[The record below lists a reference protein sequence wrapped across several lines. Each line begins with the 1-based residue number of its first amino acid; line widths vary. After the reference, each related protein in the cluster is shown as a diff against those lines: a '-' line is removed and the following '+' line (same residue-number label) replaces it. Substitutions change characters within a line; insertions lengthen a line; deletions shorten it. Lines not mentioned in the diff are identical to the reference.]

1 MTTLLVRRATRQ
13 VGNADIAIVM
23 HYATL
28 AAIIVAGAVL
38 RLTALNRQSLW
49 FDEIDVV
56 VRAQQPLGTVLR
68 TFVDQGENGPLYN
81 ILLAL
86 QEMVT
91 NVLRHAYRGDES
103 KPVRLQFVAEPR
115 GIEITLRDQG
125 PPFDPLAAHGPDA
138 DAEDLP
144 ASPGGFGI
152 LIMKAVME
160 SIDYQRDGDWN
171 VLTMMRSVH
180 PATPAARLRS

>member
-1 MTTLLVRRATRQ
+1 MTAIVDLELRGTMDHLRLVWQVGETLLGSVPFQEDPEGTR
-13 VGNADIAIVM
+13 
-23 HYATL
+23 
-28 AAIIVAGAVL
+28 
-38 RLTALNRQSLW
+38 
-49 FDEIDVV
+49 
-56 VRAQQPLGTVLR
+56 
-68 TFVDQGENGPLYN
+68 YN

-125 PPFDPLAAHGPDA
+125 PPFDPLAAHGPDV